1 MTSRILLTG
10 ATGFFGRKLLK
21 SISSLGIEVDIL
33 VRAEKKIPFSS
44 GDLVSNVIEISNLF
58 TQDPLWYESLCKN
71 YTTVIHL
78 AWHTE
83 PGNYQ
88 SNTNIESLIG
98 SLSLAYGARKAGVKK
113 FVSIGTCLEYEI
125 SSEKLSVNNTPL
137 RPTTLYGASKLSFY
151 YVLSQLFNAQEN
163 NFLWCRLFYLLPNKN
178 DEILPSKSRSLA
190 HYIRSN
196 LSKNEFVSLTS
207 GSQVKD
213 YLYVSD
219 AADMVAKA
227 IFQNKI
233 GAINICSGIPKTVR
247 EIAEE
252 IAFEYGKPEL
262 LKFGELPQ
270 QENISDYIVGEKDP
284 FFSLNEN

>member
-1 MTSRILLTG
+1 VTSRILLTG

-33 VRAEKKIPFSS
+33 VRAGKKIPFSS

-58 TQDPLWYESLCKN
+58 IQDPLWYESLCKN

-78 AWHTE
+78 AWHIE

-113 FVSIGTCLEYEI
+113 FVSIGTCLEYEM
-125 SSEKLSVNNTPL
+125 SSEKLSVKNTPL

-178 DEILPSKSRSLA
+178 DEILPGKNRSLA

-252 IAFEYGKPEL
+252 ISFEYGKPEL

-284 FFSLNEN
+284 FFSLNGN